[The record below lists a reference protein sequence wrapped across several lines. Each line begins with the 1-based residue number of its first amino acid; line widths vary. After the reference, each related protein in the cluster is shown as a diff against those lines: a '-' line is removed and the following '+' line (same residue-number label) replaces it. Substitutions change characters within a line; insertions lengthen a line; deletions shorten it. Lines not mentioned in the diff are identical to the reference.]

1 MATALDRYVIRG
13 VNHNIPFLNALVNHP
28 AFKKGELTTGFID
41 EHYPDGFSSSAD
53 ASGVQ
58 QSAES
63 MIETVAIAAF
73 AQSMDDQRALQI
85 DNQLRRSQE
94 AQDLLCYSAL
104 LANNEKVIDIKVKT
118 VQSDPTTSSDGI
130 RTIELECDGQ
140 KLALSSN
147 WRPGK
152 LNFEANLVSANL
164 ASQELVAQLDRDN
177 NAWRVTSNG
186 RAETVKIL
194 RPAVAALEQ
203 LMPEKVPPDLSRFL
217 LSPMPGL
224 LIKVSV
230 GEGEGVKAGQELAVV
245 EAMKMENVLT
255 AEQDATVKVIQQKAG
270 ASLSVDEVI
279 IEFE

>member
-1 MATALDRYVIRG
+1 
-13 VNHNIPFLNALVNHP
+13 
-28 AFKKGELTTGFID
+28 
-41 EHYPDGFSSSAD
+41 
-53 ASGVQ
+53 
-58 QSAES
+58 